1 MRNDDVA
8 LIQRILAGDENAF
21 ATLIEK
27 YQRRVHAVAF
37 RKVRDFQT
45 AEDIT
50 QETFLRVHQKLATL
64 NDPTKFSGWLYAIVD
79 HLCIAWYRENRLQTE
94 SLQDIYISEI
104 ETDVYSRY
112 IATEHAKTTAV
123 AQQDLVKRLL
133 TKLKE
138 SDREVITL
146 HYFEE
151 MTSSEIGE
159 FLGVSEN
166 TIKSRL
172 YRARQQL
179 KKYESMIQEALE
191 ITTSGL
197 IKEKTV
203 MAEEVKDRVK
213 LETRQSFLKEKQRTL
228 ESNLEG
234 LQRHRKEVVETRDR
248 HLAEVDEKIQSITEE
263 IDACR
268 NELSKIADL
277 QAELQVT
284 TEALDITTNGEH
296 HPQHPLK
303 GEISMSDKMKNK
315 SEVDPKLEEMQR
327 QITDLQEQIS
337 GIAAN
342 LDASIDSGKRVA
354 LDALFRLPHDAKD
367 AITWCYAGAYRA
379 ASGQQSRRGSIW
391 SDSIDNFISRAPDA
405 EIVKLAKFFTNPTV
419 VAVLRQLV
427 EGKKSV
433 ADLAKGCG
441 VSESEME
448 KTVALLIDGSLVGRT
463 EDDLVEPKND
473 AVFYFLNFVGM
484 TRVYLNP
491 KDH

>member
-8 LIQRILAGDENAF
+8 LIQRILAGDETAF

-27 YQRRVHAVAF
+27 YQRQVHALAF

-50 QETFLRVHQKLATL
+50 QEAFLQVHQKLATL
-64 NDPTKFSGWLYAIVD
+64 NDPAKFSGWLYAIVN
-79 HLCIAWYRENRLQTE
+79 HLCIAWYRKNRLQTE
-94 SLQDIYISEI
+94 SLQEIYISEI
-104 ETDVYSRY
+104 EKDAYSRY
-112 IATEHAKTTAV
+112 IATEHAKTTAA

-159 FLGVSEN
+159 VLGVSEN
-166 TIKSRL
+166 TVKSRL
-172 YRARQQL
+172 HRARQRL
-179 KKYESMIQEALE
+179 KKYDSMIQEVLN
-191 ITTSGL
+191 ITT
-197 IKEKTV
+197 
-203 MAEEVKDRVK
+203 
-213 LETRQSFLKEKQRTL
+213 
-228 ESNLEG
+228 
-234 LQRHRKEVVETRDR
+234 
-248 HLAEVDEKIQSITEE
+248 
-263 IDACR
+263 
-268 NELSKIADL
+268 
-277 QAELQVT
+277 T
-284 TEALDITTNGEH
+284 TEGEH
-296 HPQHPLK
+296 RSQRQLK
-303 GEISMSDKMKNK
+303 GETIMTNEVGNQ
-315 SEVDPKLEEMQR
+315 SEVDAKLEGMQR
-327 QITDLQEQIS
+327 QITDLQEQIK

-342 LDASIDSGKRVA
+342 SGDSNDSDKREA
-354 LDALFRLPHDAKD
+354 LHALFQLPDNAKD
-367 AITWCYAGAYRA
+367 PITWCYAGAYRA

-441 VSESEME
+441 IAESEME
-448 KTVALLIDGSLVGRT
+448 ETVEMLIDGALVKRT
-463 EDDLVEPKND
+463 EDDLIEPKND
-473 AVFYFLNFVGM
+473 AVFYYLNFVGM

>member
-8 LIQRILAGDENAF
+8 LIQRILSGDETAF
-21 ATLIEK
+21 ESLIKK
-27 YQRRVHAVAF
+27 YQKQVHALVF
-37 RKVRDFQT
+37 RKVGDFQT

-50 QETFLRVHQKLATL
+50 QETFLQVHQKLATL
-64 NDPTKFSGWLYAIVD
+64 NDPAKFSGWLYAIVN
-79 HLCIAWYRENRLQTE
+79 HLCIAWYRKNRLQTE
-94 SLQDIYISEI
+94 SLQEIHISEI
-104 ETDVYSRY
+104 ETDAYSRY
-112 IATEHAKTTAV
+112 IATEHAETTAA

-151 MTSSEIGE
+151 MTSVEISEL
-159 FLGVSEN
+159 LGVPEN

-179 KKYESMIQEALE
+179 KKYESMIQEAL
-191 ITTSGL
+191 
-197 IKEKTV
+197 
-203 MAEEVKDRVK
+203 
-213 LETRQSFLKEKQRTL
+213 
-228 ESNLEG
+228 
-234 LQRHRKEVVETRDR
+234 
-248 HLAEVDEKIQSITEE
+248 
-263 IDACR
+263 
-268 NELSKIADL
+268 
-277 QAELQVT
+277 
-284 TEALDITTNGEH
+284 DITIETEH
-296 HPQHPLK
+296 RSQHQSK
-303 GEISMSDKMKNK
+303 GEINMADEVRNQ
-315 SEVDPKLEEMQR
+315 SEVDARLEEMQR
-327 QITDLQEQIS
+327 QITDLQEQIRDLATQS
-337 GIAAN
+337 
-342 LDASIDSGKRVA
+342 DASIDSGKREA
-354 LDALFRLPHDAKD
+354 LNALFRLPHDAKD
-367 AITWCYAGAYRA
+367 SITWCYAGAYRA

-391 SDSIDNFISRAPDA
+391 SDSIDNFISRAPDT

-441 VSESEME
+441 IAESEME
-448 KTVALLIDGSLVGRT
+448 KTVALLIDGSLVNRT
-463 EDDLVEPKND
+463 EDNLIEPKND

>member
-8 LIQRILAGDENAF
+8 LIQRILTGDETAF
-21 ATLIEK
+21 ESLIRK
-27 YQRRVHAVAF
+27 YQKQVHALAF

-94 SLQDIYISEI
+94 SLQEIYISEI

-112 IATEHAKTTAV
+112 IATEHAKTTTA

-303 GEISMSDKMKNK
+303 GEISMSDEMKNK

-327 QITDLQEQIS
+327 QIIDLQEQIS

-342 LDASIDSGKRVA
+342 LDASIDSGKREA

-367 AITWCYAGAYRA
+367 PITWCYAGAYRA

-405 EIVKLAKFFTNPTV
+405 EIVKLATFFTNAAV

-427 EGKKSV
+427 DSKKSV
-433 ADLAKGCG
+433 ADLANGCG
-441 VSESEME
+441 ISESEME
-448 KTVALLIDGSLVGRT
+448 KTVALLIDGSLVERT
-463 EDDLVEPKND
+463 KDNLIEPKND

-484 TRVYLNP
+484 TRVYLDP
-491 KDH
+491 EDH